1 MNTYLEQLTIR
12 LAIAIAAL
20 DPETRS
26 RHSQWLLG
34 LQRADGGFS
43 GREGESDLYYTS
55 FGLRGLSMLGELHG
69 EPAERAAAFLG
80 GKLTTQQTII
90 DFLSLIYGGFLLD
103 MSAGIDI
110 FADAAPNWRDAVA
123 STLESLRLKDGGYAK
138 GPEGRA
144 SSTYHSFLVTIC
156 LQLLERTPPS
166 PELLVQFIYS
176 QAADDGGFR
185 EIRAG
190 KRAGTNPTAAA
201 IATLQI
207 LNGLSDDYR
216 EDTVDFLA
224 EMQTD
229 EGGLRANT
237 RIPIADLLSSFTG
250 LLTLFELGGE
260 DEVDRRKIRKYARSL
275 EVAGGGFY
283 GAVWDEVADV
293 EYTFYGLGVLAL
305 CGAT

>member
-1 MNTYLEQLTIR
+1 VNTYLEQLAIR
-12 LAIAIAAL
+12 LAVAIAEL
-20 DPETRS
+20 DEETRH
-26 RHSQWLLG
+26 RHGNWLLQ

-43 GREGESDLYYTS
+43 GREGESDLYYTG
-55 FGLRGLSMLGELHG
+55 FGLRGLSMLGQLHG
-69 EPAERAAAFLG
+69 EPAERAARFLS

-90 DFLSLIYGGFLLD
+90 DFLSLIYAGFLLD

-110 FADAAPNWRDAVA
+110 FEDSAPNWRDAVA
-123 STLESLRLKDGGYAK
+123 QTLEALRLEDGGYAK

-156 LQLLERTPPS
+156 LQMLERQPPS
-166 PELLVQFIYS
+166 PEKLVEFIYS

-201 IATLQI
+201 IATLKI
-207 LNGLSDDYR
+207 LDNLSEEYR
-216 EDTVDFLA
+216 LDTIDFLA

-250 LLTLFELGGE
+250 LLTLYDLGGE
-260 DEVDRRKIRKYARSL
+260 DEVDRRKIRKYARAL
-275 EVAGGGFY
+275 EIGSGGFY

-305 CGAT
+305 TR